1 MCICETANKNE
12 IPDGKA
18 GIIETKSGYFMAF
31 HFENYKPEDTAVPIK
46 YCPFCGRKL
55 SE

>member
-12 IPDGKA
+12 IPEGKA
-18 GIIETKSGYFMAF
+18 GVIETKAGYFMAF
-31 HFENYKPEDTAVPIK
+31 HFDNHKTEDAAVPIK